1 MSGLFLSVVNLS
13 VSASWLILA
22 VCALRLLLRRAPKW
36 SACLLWG
43 IVGLRLVWP
52 FSLESVLSLIP
63 SAETVP
69 EGIALEAVPHISSGV
84 EFIDKAVNPLLE
96 AGLSPNV
103 GDSVNPLQVVI
114 PALAVLWLAV
124 AAAMLLYALAS
135 WLRLRRMVRESVP
148 AGESAYFCDRVR
160 DPFILGL
167 LRPRV
172 YLPSQLEEPALGY
185 VLAHERAHIRR
196 RDYLWKPL
204 GYLLLC
210 AHWFNPL
217 VWLSYALFCRD
228 VEAACDESVVRG
240 LDEGGRRSYSRALL
254 ECSSPRAAVTA
265 CPLAFGETGVKA
277 RIKGVMGYKK
287 PALWL
292 MLAAVT
298 VCVAVCVCFL
308 TDPVSAEN
316 NSSELALPE
325 GLSLSE
331 YDENVLLGGWVI
343 EPEAY
348 ESSESTPEWRRSAGV
363 IAKFNAEQALLWEGG
378 ERAEVLIYSNHM
390 QIECLGP
397 VTGLDVP
404 AYLTLN
410 SYDLYTAA
418 ELSAMAEQPE
428 RTVSEYWCVYVAEPG
443 ASTGWLVSLDAAQF
457 GSDDAVRLAESLNAL
472 RGAKRV

>member
-84 EFIDKAVNPLLE
+84 ELIDKAVNPLLV
-96 AGLSPNV
+96 AGLLPNV

-135 WLRLRRMVRESVP
+135 WLRLRRLVSESVP
-148 AGESAYFCDRVR
+148 AGEGVYICDRVR

-167 LRPRV
+167 FRPRV

-217 VWLSYALFCRD
+217 VWLSYVLFCRD

-240 LDEGGRRSYSRALL
+240 LDEDGRRS
-254 ECSSPRAAVTA
+254 
-265 CPLAFGETGVKA
+265 
-277 RIKGVMGYKK
+277 
-287 PALWL
+287 
-292 MLAAVT
+292 
-298 VCVAVCVCFL
+298 
-308 TDPVSAEN
+308 
-316 NSSELALPE
+316 
-325 GLSLSE
+325 
-331 YDENVLLGGWVI
+331 
-343 EPEAY
+343 
-348 ESSESTPEWRRSAGV
+348 
-363 IAKFNAEQALLWEGG
+363 
-378 ERAEVLIYSNHM
+378 
-390 QIECLGP
+390 
-397 VTGLDVP
+397 
-404 AYLTLN
+404 
-410 SYDLYTAA
+410 
-418 ELSAMAEQPE
+418 
-428 RTVSEYWCVYVAEPG
+428 
-443 ASTGWLVSLDAAQF
+443 
-457 GSDDAVRLAESLNAL
+457 
-472 RGAKRV
+472 

>member
-1 MSGLFLSVVNLS
+1 MPGLFLSVVNLS

-22 VCALRLLLRRAPKW
+22 VCVLRLLLRRAPKW

-43 IVGLRLVWP
+43 VVGLRLVWP

-103 GDSVNPLQVVI
+103 GDSVNPLQIVI

-135 WLRLRRMVRESVP
+135 WLRLRRLVSESVP
-148 AGESAYFCDRVR
+148 AGEGVYICDRVR

-167 LRPRV
+167 FRPRV
-172 YLPSQLEEPALGY
+172 YLPSQLAEPELGY
-185 VLAHERAHIRR
+185 VLAHERAHLRR

-204 GYLLLC
+204 GWLILC
-210 AHWFNPL
+210 VHWFNPL
-217 VWLSYALFCRD
+217 VWLGYALFCRD

-240 LDEGGRRSYSRALL
+240 LDDEGRRGYSRALL
-254 ECSSPRAAVTA
+254 ECSSPRGAVSA

-277 RIKGVMGYKK
+277 RIKGVMSYKR
-287 PALWL
+287 PALWIAA
-292 MLAAVT
+292 AAVIGCA
-298 VCVAVCVCFL
+298 VVCVCFL
-308 TDPVSAEN
+308 TDPVSAKDEDL
-316 NSSELALPE
+316 ELALPE

-331 YDENVLLGGWVI
+331 YDGNVLLGGWTI
-343 EPEAY
+343 LPEAY
-348 ESSESTPEWRRSAGV
+348 EGSPSVPEWRKSTGV
-363 IAKFNAEQALLWEGG
+363 IAQFNTEHTLLWEDG
-378 ERAEVLIYSNHM
+378 EIAEVLVNANHM
-390 QIECLGP
+390 QIECQGP
-397 VTGLDVP
+397 VTGLDAP
-404 AYLTLN
+404 AYLTKN

-457 GSDDAVRLAESLNAL
+457 GSDDTVRLAESLNAL